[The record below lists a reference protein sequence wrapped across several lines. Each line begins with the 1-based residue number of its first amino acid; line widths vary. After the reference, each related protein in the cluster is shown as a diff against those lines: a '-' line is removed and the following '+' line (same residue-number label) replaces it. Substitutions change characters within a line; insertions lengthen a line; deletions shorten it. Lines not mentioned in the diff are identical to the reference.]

1 MYSEKIFYL
10 DDYVN
15 SSFTAACY
23 TQVPLIIVYRG
34 IIDIL

>member
-15 SSFTAACY
+15 SSSTVACY
-23 TQVPLIIVYRG
+23 TQIPLIMAP
-34 IIDIL
+34 